1 MEPGAWEP
9 QKKSGETQKRKKKKK
24 KKKDSGKQG
33 QYEHSEDFWFLKKD
47 NWLLS
52 KQGINKEKIS
62 V

>member
-1 MEPGAWEP
+1 M
-9 QKKSGETQKRKKKKK
+9 KREKKKKKK

-33 QYEHSEDFWFLKKD
+33 EYEHSEDFWFLKKD

-52 KQGINKEKIS
+52 KQGINKERIS